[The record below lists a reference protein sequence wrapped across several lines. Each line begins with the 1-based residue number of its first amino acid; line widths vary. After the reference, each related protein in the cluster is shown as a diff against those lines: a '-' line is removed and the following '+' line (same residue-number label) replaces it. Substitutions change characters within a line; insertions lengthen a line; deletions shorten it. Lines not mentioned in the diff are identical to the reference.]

1 MKLIGLMILLTP
13 LWWLLGLKPIIIQL
27 SLLLLF
33 IFYNKNIFNVQ
44 LSKESISLFVIVLIY
59 CISVLININNIP
71 LDRLIGTIYNL
82 SIWLCGFLL
91 IVFITNV
98 RSKKNVILVSRSI
111 IFITCLSCLIGV
123 VGLVLFYF
131 GTNNFSII
139 SPLLSIFPS
148 DIVSRSEILKSSSQ
162 ILFVRPDFTFLGK
175 LPRSAGF
182 FEYPNALALSIIISL
197 PLVFDKDVIKSR
209 IIKYLILSLL
219 VFGIFITSS
228 RTVIAGYSIIYI
240 FTYLLFQYYH
250 NPRNSIKK
258 ILIIMCTI
266 IVSYVV
272 YYFIESFI
280 TLLQSFRVGSTNSR
294 IDLMRNS
301 IIVFINEANILT
313 GLGYKIRSQ
322 FMNEYPIGSHST
334 LIGMLVKTGIIGLI
348 ATLSSW
354 ALIINR
360 CNKYLKLIAKKRTS
374 NSNILLVVSI
384 VTTIFWQLFE
394 DIDAP
399 VLAAFTYFF
408 IIGYLINKY
417 REIRQLINFKMLPL

>member
-162 ILFVRPDFTFLGK
+162 
-175 LPRSAGF
+175 
-182 FEYPNALALSIIISL
+182 NII
-197 PLVFDKDVIKSR
+197 
-209 IIKYLILSLL
+209 
-219 VFGIFITSS
+219 
-228 RTVIAGYSIIYI
+228 
-240 FTYLLFQYYH
+240 
-250 NPRNSIKK
+250 
-258 ILIIMCTI
+258 C
-266 IVSYVV
+266 
-272 YYFIESFI
+272 
-280 TLLQSFRVGSTNSR
+280 
-294 IDLMRNS
+294 
-301 IIVFINEANILT
+301 
-313 GLGYKIRSQ
+313 
-322 FMNEYPIGSHST
+322 
-334 LIGMLVKTGIIGLI
+334 KT
-348 ATLSSW
+348 
-354 ALIINR
+354 
-360 CNKYLKLIAKKRTS
+360 
-374 NSNILLVVSI
+374 
-384 VTTIFWQLFE
+384 
-394 DIDAP
+394 
-399 VLAAFTYFF
+399 
-408 IIGYLINKY
+408 
-417 REIRQLINFKMLPL
+417 

>member
-1 MKLIGLMILLTP
+1 
-13 LWWLLGLKPIIIQL
+13 
-27 SLLLLF
+27 
-33 IFYNKNIFNVQ
+33 
-44 LSKESISLFVIVLIY
+44 
-59 CISVLININNIP
+59 
-71 LDRLIGTIYNL
+71 
-82 SIWLCGFLL
+82 
-91 IVFITNV
+91 
-98 RSKKNVILVSRSI
+98 
-111 IFITCLSCLIGV
+111 
-123 VGLVLFYF
+123 
-131 GTNNFSII
+131 
-139 SPLLSIFPS
+139 
-148 DIVSRSEILKSSSQ
+148 
-162 ILFVRPDFTFLGK
+162 
-175 LPRSAGF
+175 
-182 FEYPNALALSIIISL
+182 
-197 PLVFDKDVIKSR
+197 
-209 IIKYLILSLL
+209 
-219 VFGIFITSS
+219 
-228 RTVIAGYSIIYI
+228 
-240 FTYLLFQYYH
+240 
-250 NPRNSIKK
+250 
-258 ILIIMCTI
+258 MCTI